1 MDKALLTFTKVVGA
15 AALLLMGYAFVAS
28 LPDMKRYVRI
38 STM

>member
-1 MDKALLTFTKVVGA
+1 MNFKRFLGGLAMFLAVA
-15 AALLLMGYAFVAS
+15 AVISA

>member
-1 MDKALLTFTKVVGA
+1 VDKALLTFTKVVGA